1 MAKGNTEIPSHSRRH
16 KAKEGR
22 TALSWE
28 LNGSLKKKERK
39 CTTFRGCFIEN
50 TIASMLLVSKEN
62 VNFVIRGCE
71 SLLSEQMLPVRLG
84 LKDPDI
90 SPSLSSHPLLY
101 LISPV
106 ATICRSRRTFLN

>member
-1 MAKGNTEIPSHSRRH
+1 
-16 KAKEGR
+16 
-22 TALSWE
+22 
-28 LNGSLKKKERK
+28 
-39 CTTFRGCFIEN
+39 
-50 TIASMLLVSKEN
+50 MLPVSKEN